1 MFCLWPL
8 RAAVKKDDLVPVKV
22 SGDSPLVATL

>member
-8 RAAVKKDDLVPVKV
+8 RAAVKQHDLVPVKV
-22 SGDSPLVATL
+22 SEDSPLVVIL